1 MKMSERKNKEIPV
14 VVKLDPEEIVG
25 AEWWAWA
32 QLTPE
37 ERFSQM
43 ELIWNDCI
51 ALGMS
56 LDAEPDTQSPFY
68 DPNEQCSLAS
78 YGGAG
83 LRILR
88 SSPD

>member
-1 MKMSERKNKEIPV
+1 MNREPCNNIGNPEATW
-14 VVKLDPEEIVG
+14 LDPDEIVG
-25 AEWWAWA
+25 SEWWAWA

-43 ELIWNDCI
+43 ELLWQDCL

-56 LDAEPDTQSPFY
+56 LDADPDTQSPFY
-68 DPNEQCSLAS
+68 DPNEQRAS
-78 YGGAG
+78 SPDGGTG

-88 SSPD
+88 RAPD